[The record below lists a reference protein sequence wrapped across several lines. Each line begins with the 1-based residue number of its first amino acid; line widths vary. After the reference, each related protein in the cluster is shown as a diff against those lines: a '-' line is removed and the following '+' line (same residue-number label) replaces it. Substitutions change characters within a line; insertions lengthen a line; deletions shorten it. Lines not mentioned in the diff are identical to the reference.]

1 MPKESL
7 SAREI
12 EVLALAWQCVDPQPK
27 VDMVKLAA
35 LTGYTPGSASVT
47 FGNIKR
53 KLKNMAAGASE
64 DSPATPAAKSRSGG
78 RARATATTST
88 PKKRGATAAAPAS
101 ASKRRAARQPTSSN
115 EASANDDD
123 DDDDFGLNGP
133 KVKKEE
139 PAFDD
144 GFDLVEEDVPNR
156 DGMSYGFL
164 DGIETFGGGGAAKG
178 SGRNASNG
186 YRSVQLEE
194 DE

>member
-64 DSPATPAAKSRSGG
+64 DSPATPAKSRSGG
-78 RARATATTST
+78 RARATTATST
-88 PKKRGATAAAPAS
+88 PKKRGATAAPSS
-101 ASKRRAARQPTSSN
+101 ASKRRAARQPSPSVSDGN
-115 EASANDDD
+115 NDDD
-123 DDDDFGLNGP
+123 DDDDFGLHGP

-144 GFDLVEEDVPNR
+144 GFDLVEEDVPGR

-164 DGIETFGGGGAAKG
+164 DGIETFSGAKG

-186 YRSVQLEE
+186 YRTVQLEE

>member
-1 MPKESL
+1 
-7 SAREI
+7 
-12 EVLALAWQCVDPQPK
+12 
-27 VDMVKLAA
+27 MVKLAS

-64 DSPATPAAKSRSGG
+64 DSPPAKSRSGG
-78 RARATATTST
+78 RAKATANTT
-88 PKKRGATAAAPAS
+88 PKKRGATAAPTS
-101 ASKRRAARQPTSSN
+101 ASKRFKKGAAARETTSPLSG
-115 EASANDDD
+115 SDANDD

-144 GFDLVEEDVPNR
+144 GFDLVEEDVPSR
-156 DGMSYGFL
+156 DAGMSYGFL
-164 DGIETFGGGGAAKG
+164 DGIETFGGGAKG

-186 YRSVQLEE
+186 YRTVQLEE

>member
-1 MPKESL
+1 MN
-7 SAREI
+7 
-12 EVLALAWQCVDPQPK
+12 
-27 VDMVKLAA
+27 KLAA
-35 LTGYTPGSASVT
+35 LTGYTPGSAGFT
-47 FGNIKR
+47 MGKIKR
-53 KLKNMAAGASE
+53 KLKNKTAGISE
-64 DSPATPAAKSRSGG
+64 DSPAAKSRSG
-78 RARATATTST
+78 RPRTATATST

-123 DDDDFGLNGP
+123 DDDDFGLHGP

-144 GFDLVEEDVPNR
+144 GFDLVEEDVPGR

-164 DGIETFGGGGAAKG
+164 DGIETFSAAKG

-186 YRSVQLEE
+186 YRTVQLEE

>member
-1 MPKESL
+1 
-7 SAREI
+7 
-12 EVLALAWQCVDPQPK
+12 
-27 VDMVKLAA
+27 MVNLAA

-64 DSPATPAAKSRSGG
+64 DSPPAKSRSGG
-78 RARATATTST
+78 RAKATANTT
-88 PKKRGATAAAPAS
+88 PKKRGATAAPTS
-101 ASKRRAARQPTSSN
+101 ASKRFKKGAAARETTSS
-115 EASANDDD
+115 ASDANDD

-139 PAFDD
+139 PAFND
-144 GFDLVEEDVPNR
+144 GFDLVEEDVPSR
-156 DGMSYGFL
+156 DARGMSYGFL
-164 DGIETFGGGGAAKG
+164 DGIETFGGAAKG

-186 YRSVQLEE
+186 YRTVQLEE

>member
-64 DSPATPAAKSRSGG
+64 DSPPAKSRSGG
-78 RARATATTST
+78 RPRAATTST
-88 PKKRGATAAAPAS
+88 PKKRGATAAPSS
-101 ASKRRAARQPTSSN
+101 ASKRSKKGAAARETTSS
-115 EASANDDD
+115 ASDANDDD
-123 DDDDFGLNGP
+123 DDDDFGLHGP

-144 GFDLVEEDVPNR
+144 GFDLVEEDVPSR

-164 DGIETFGGGGAAKG
+164 DGIETFSAAKG

-186 YRSVQLEE
+186 YRTVQLEE